1 MRISDWSSDVCS
13 SDLKNKPECTE
24 DQAASLVKAAHVRP
38 GALAGAPRC
47 RGYRQA
53 TAGYREPVHKFAPDA
68 ADRAAHAQAA
78 PCARAGTHPGT
89 TRSGQASHKRHNRRA
104 TPMTRSHGSEM
115 AARAFLPIL

>member
-38 GALAGAPRC
+38 GARAGAPRC

-68 ADRAAHAQAA
+68 ADSAAHRSEERREGKGWVTT
-78 PCARAGTHPGT
+78 CRARWS
-89 TRSGQASHKRHNRRA
+89 RSHKKKQ
-104 TPMTRSHGSEM
+104 
-115 AARAFLPIL
+115 